1 MEFIV
6 DNSKSLWVKASSKCI
21 NVNVKKYSV
30 NLAVAYNVILTL
42 L

>member
-21 NVNVKKYSV
+21 NVNVKKIFS
-30 NLAVAYNVILTL
+30 
-42 L
+42 